1 MRRTSLLILVL
12 STAVTA
18 HFACSNAQ
26 IATQV
31 YEDGVRLQREKK
43 NVEAVA
49 RFSEAVRL
57 KPDYAL
63 AYFELGQSLQSL
75 GRYAEAIA
83 AYDSAIR
90 LDPMMAGA
98 YLKRGYAK
106 DAVNGGSGLA
116 DINTGVR
123 LSPLA
128 IPGVPPPLV
137 TTGMPSLSQIP
148 LSGGSQAAAIL
159 KQSTEGGAKP
169 PSAFDAYLD
178 QLIRSAGKPEKPRET
193 PSDHFWHQ
201 FDKSSRTI
209 SPGSPLFPPSER
221 RQITD
226 DIFNRA
232 LPSPAPAAPGPPRA
246 TEPAQGP
253 ADTAKLAGDLE
264 VMDDFVQWLKDN
276 KKDPSQPA
284 ETVTWRT
291 NFDGMAML
299 ATIYKMPLVLYFPG
313 SETTMV
319 GIWQLNLIPIG
330 NKAYFFVAD
339 TANESTRAD
348 LEETATLFNVRT
360 YPTVIVARL
369 MPPIRNTTTPA
380 NLDIQVRCE
389 GQPLPACNQQVLDWF
404 ERN

>member
-12 STAVTA
+12 SAAVTVQ
-18 HFACSNAQ
+18 FACSNAQ
-26 IATQV
+26 LATQA

-49 RFSEAVRL
+49 RFNEAVRL
-57 KPDYAL
+57 KPDYAM
-63 AYFELGQSLQSL
+63 AYFDLGQSLQSL
-75 GRYAEAIA
+75 GRYSEAIA

-106 DAVNGGSGLA
+106 DALSGGSGLA
-116 DINTGVR
+116 DINAGVR

-148 LSGGSQAAAIL
+148 ISGGSQAAAIL

-169 PSAFDAYLD
+169 PSAFDVYLD
-178 QLIRSAGKPEKPRET
+178 QLIKSTGKPEKPSET
-193 PSDHFWHQ
+193 PSDHFWHE

-209 SPGSPLFPPSER
+209 SPGSPLFPPSEK

-226 DIFNRA
+226 GIFNR
-232 LPSPAPAAPGPPRA
+232 LPSPPPAAPGPRA
-246 TEPAQGP
+246 AEPAPGLD
-253 ADTAKLAGDLE
+253 DTAKPAEDVDE
-264 VMDDFVQWLKDN
+264 MDDFVKWLKDN

-330 NKAYFFVAD
+330 NKAYFFVGD
-339 TANESTRAD
+339 LGSESTRSAI
-348 LEETATLFNVRT
+348 EETATLFNVRT

-369 MPPIRNTTTPA
+369 IPPIRNTTTPA

-389 GQPLPACNQQVLDWF
+389 GQPLLTCNQQVLDWF
-404 ERN
+404 EKN